1 MIDRQVVCY
10 EYISMR
16 TLITARSLVL
26 QNPEGPSLP
35 AFILHQP
42 VVVVEDGVI
51 RSISTREATPLPAHD
66 THDDYPDATLSPSFF
81 DIHIHG
87 AVGYD
92 VMDATPEALSAIG
105 RFLATRGVGAYLP
118 TTVTAP
124 GDATLRALAGIA
136 KYIRQAAADHSKE
149 KGAQPLGI
157 HLEGPFI
164 SHTKRGVHPPHL
176 IQPPNTLSFDKFWEA
191 SEGAI
196 RLITI
201 APEIEGAIEL
211 IEHATKLGVRV
222 SLGHSNA
229 NTAEAEQGLAAG
241 AVSATHTFNAMRALD
256 HRDPGIL
263 GTVLDT
269 DALYAELICDGI
281 HVHPALV
288 RLFWKAK
295 GRNRAVLVTDGMS
308 ATGMPEG
315 EYLLGGLSVTV
326 KDGRCTHN
334 GVLAGSVLTLD
345 QAVRNFRAFTSA
357 SLEDTLRLVTA
368 NPAALTGFAAEQGAI
383 ATGRP
388 AHITVLTA
396 SGEVA
401 AIYLRGDKAD

>member
-1 MIDRQVVCY
+1 
-10 EYISMR
+10 MR
-16 TLITARSLVL
+16 RLITGHSLVL
-26 QNPEGPSLP
+26 QTPEGPSLIERP
-35 AFILHQP
+35 AML
-42 VVVVEDGVI
+42 VEDGI
-51 RSISTREATPLPAHD
+51 LHSIATREAASLPAHD
-66 THDDYPDATLSPSFF
+66 VHDDYADATLTPSFF

-87 AVGYD
+87 AVGRD
-92 VMDATPEALSAIG
+92 VMDGTPEALSAIG

-124 GDATLRALAGIA
+124 KDATLRALAGIA
-136 KYIRQAAADHSKE
+136 KYIGGKHDE
-149 KGAQPLGI
+149 LPGAQPLGI

-164 SHTKRGVHPPHL
+164 SHAKRGVHPPDL
-176 IQPPNTLSFDKFWEA
+176 IQPPSIPLFDSFWEA
-191 SEGAI
+191 AEGKI

-201 APEIEGAIEL
+201 APEIAGAVDL
-211 IEHATKLGVRV
+211 IEHVTKLGVRV

-229 NTAEAEQGLAAG
+229 NTEEAKRGLQAG
-241 AVSATHTFNAMRALD
+241 AVSATHTFNAMRVLD

-295 GRNRAVLVTDGMS
+295 GRDRAILVTDGMS

-315 EYLLGGLSVTV
+315 EYLLGGMNVTV
-326 KDGRCTHN
+326 KDGRCMHD

-345 QAVRNFRAFTSA
+345 RAVRNFRVFTSA
-357 SLEDTLRLVTA
+357 SLGDTLRLVTA
-368 NPAALTGFAAEQGAI
+368 NPAALTGFAVDDGTLAV
-383 ATGRP
+383 GRP
-388 AHITVLTA
+388 ANITVLTN

-401 AIYLRGDKAD
+401 AIYLRGRKAE

>member
-1 MIDRQVVCY
+1 MLRV
-10 EYISMR
+10 SMR
-16 TLITARSLVL
+16 RLITAHSLIL
-26 QNPEGPSLP
+26 QTPEGPSL
-35 AFILHQP
+35 IEQP
-42 VVVVEDGVI
+42 VLLVEDGMVQ
-51 RSISTREATPLPAHD
+51 SITTRDASPLPAHD
-66 THDDYPDATLSPSFF
+66 ALDEYADATLSPSFF

-92 VMDATPEALSAIG
+92 VMDGTPEALSAIG
-105 RFLATRGVGAYLP
+105 RFLSMRGVGAYLP

-124 GDATLRALAGIA
+124 GDTTLRALAYIA
-136 KYIRQAAADHSKE
+136 KYIGEDHSE
-149 KGAQPLGI
+149 DTGAQPLGI

-164 SHTKRGVHPPHL
+164 SHAKRGVHPPDL
-176 IQPPNTLSFDKFWEA
+176 ILPPSIPAFEKFWEA
-191 SEGAI
+191 AEGKI

-201 APEIEGAIEL
+201 APELEGAIEL

-229 NTAEAEQGLAAG
+229 NTSEAELGLTAG
-241 AVSATHTFNAMRALD
+241 GVSATHTFNAMRPLD
-256 HRDPGIL
+256 HREPGIL

-269 DALYAELICDGI
+269 DTLFAELICDGV

-295 GRNRAVLVTDGMS
+295 GRDRAILVTDGMS

-315 EYLLGGLSVTV
+315 EYLLAGMKVTV
-326 KDGRCTHN
+326 KDGRCTHD

-345 QAVRNFRAFTSA
+345 RAVRNFRAFTAA
-357 SLEDTLRLVTA
+357 SLGDTLRLVTT
-368 NPAALTGFAAEQGAI
+368 NPARMTGFSAEHGAV
-383 ATGRP
+383 AVGRP
-388 AHITVLTA
+388 ANITVLTA

-401 AIYLRGDKAD
+401 AIYLRGRKAS

>member
-1 MIDRQVVCY
+1 
-10 EYISMR
+10 MR

-26 QNPEGPSLP
+26 QAAEGPMLLEQP
-35 AFILHQP
+35 AVL
-42 VVVVEDGVI
+42 VEDGLI
-51 RSISTREATPLPAHD
+51 RSIATREEAPLPAHD
-66 THDDYPDATLSPSFF
+66 AHDDYADATLSPSFF

-92 VMDATPEALSAIG
+92 VMDGTPEALSAIG
-105 RFLATRGVGAYLP
+105 RFLATRGVGAYLA

-124 GDATLRALAGIA
+124 EDATLRALAGIA
-136 KYIRQAAADHSKE
+136 RYISPGSTQVNG
-149 KGAQPLGI
+149 GAQPLGI
-157 HLEGPFI
+157 HLEGPYI
-164 SHTKRGVHPPHL
+164 SHAKRGVHPPDL
-176 IQPPNTLSFDKFWEA
+176 IQPPSVPAFDRFWEA
-191 SEGAI
+191 AEGKI

-201 APEIEGAIEL
+201 APEIEGAVEL

-229 NTAEAEQGLAAG
+229 NTVEAERGIHAG
-241 AVSATHTFNAMRALD
+241 AVSATHTFNAMRPLD

-269 DALYAELICDGI
+269 DALHAELICDGI

-295 GRNRAVLVTDGMS
+295 GRDRAILVTDGMS

-315 EYLLGGLSVTV
+315 DYLLGGMNVTV
-326 KDGRCTHN
+326 KDGWCTHD

-345 QAVRNFRAFTSA
+345 RAVHNFRAFTSA
-357 SLEDTLRLVTA
+357 SLADTLRLVTA
-368 NPAALTGFAAEQGAI
+368 NPAALTGLTAEQGSI
-383 ATGRP
+383 AVGRP
-388 AHITVLTA
+388 ANLTVLTA
-396 SGEVA
+396 AGEVA
-401 AIYLRGDKAD
+401 AIYLRGRKAESSPHV

>member
-1 MIDRQVVCY
+1 
-10 EYISMR
+10 MR
-16 TLITARSLVL
+16 RLITAQSLVL
-26 QNPEGPSLP
+26 QTPEGPSLTERP
-35 AFILHQP
+35 AIL
-42 VVVVEDGVI
+42 VEDGI
-51 RSISTREATPLPAHD
+51 IHSIATRATASLPAHD
-66 THDDYPDATLSPSFF
+66 AHDDYADGTLTPSFF

-87 AVGYD
+87 AVGHD
-92 VMDATPEALSAIG
+92 VMDGTPEALSAIG

-136 KYIRQAAADHSKE
+136 KYIGGQHDERG
-149 KGAQPLGI
+149 GAQPLGI

-164 SHTKRGVHPPHL
+164 SHAKRGVHPPDL
-176 IQPPNTLSFDKFWEA
+176 IQPPSIPLFDSFWEA
-191 SEGAI
+191 AEEKI

-201 APEIEGAIEL
+201 APEIAGAVEL
-211 IEHATKLGVRV
+211 IEHVTKLGVRV

-229 NTAEAEQGLAAG
+229 NTAETEPGLQAG

-269 DALYAELICDGI
+269 DTLYAELICDGI

-295 GRNRAVLVTDGMS
+295 GRDRAILVTDGMS

-315 EYLLGGLSVTV
+315 EYLLGGMNVTV
-326 KDGRCTHN
+326 KDGRCTHD

-345 QAVRNFRAFTSA
+345 RAVRNFRAFTSA
-357 SLEDTLRLVTA
+357 SLGDTLRLVTA
-368 NPAALTGFAAEQGAI
+368 NPAALTGFTLDHGTLAP
-383 ATGRP
+383 GRP
-388 AHITVLTA
+388 ANMTVLTNA
-396 SGEVA
+396 GEVTA
-401 AIYLRGDKAD
+401 VYVRGRKSE